1 MTKQVI
7 ILTLNC
13 LLLMSPPELG
23 QSRTAELERQ
33 RILHQKQLAPEKNTT
48 AEQFLLRLKEDRIL
62 ERFSYGYNGL
72 RAKLGGVMTGGGFA
86 LGPEYFREDLAGGSV
101 SVRASAQ
108 ISFKNYQKFETQFAL
123 PKLLGGKA
131 FFDTRTTHRNYPGIN
146 YYGPGADS
154 EKTGRANYRLE
165 DTAIDSAFGIS
176 PARFI
181 KVGGAVGFLAVNI
194 GPGTDKRFA
203 SAETIYS
210 PAQAAGIDRQ
220 TNFLRYGAFAQFDW
234 RNDAFGPKGGGNY
247 VVQYTRF
254 EDQDLGSHDFNLL
267 DVDLQHYIGLFN
279 RTRVIALRAHTRL
292 TDSRAD
298 QRVPFYLQ
306 PVIGGS
312 DDLRGF
318 RPFRFSGN
326 NSLLLSAEYRW
337 EIFAGC
343 DGALFMDA
351 GKVFTR
357 RGELNFRNLE
367 SSAGFGLRFN
377 ARNRPFIRLDV
388 GFSHE
393 GFQVWFKF
401 NDIFQQ
407 RPLGTSGAQP
417 FY

>member
-1 MTKQVI
+1 MGKQA
-7 ILTLNC
+7 ILLILNC
-13 LLLMSPPELG
+13 LLLCSPPGLG
-23 QSRTAELERQ
+23 QTRTKELEEQ
-33 RILHQKQLAPEKNTT
+33 RSEHQKQLAPEKNTAT
-48 AEQFLLRLKEDRIL
+48 EQFLLRLKDGKIL
-62 ERFSYGYNGL
+62 ERINYGYNGL
-72 RAKLGGVMTGGGFA
+72 RAKLGGLVTGGGFA
-86 LGPEYFREDLAGGSV
+86 AGPEYFREDLARGSV
-101 SVRASAQ
+101 LVRASAQ
-108 ISFKNYQKFETQFAL
+108 ISFKNYQKYETQFTL

-131 FFDTRTTHRNYPGIN
+131 FFDTRATHRNYPSIN
-146 YYGPGADS
+146 YYGPGPDS
-154 EKTGRANYRLE
+154 SKDGRVDYRLE
-165 DTAIDSAFGIS
+165 DTALDAALGVS

-181 KVGGAVGFLAVNI
+181 KVGGAVGFLAVNV

-203 SAETIYS
+203 SAETIYT
-210 PAQAAGIDRQ
+210 PALVPGIDRQ

-234 RNDAFGPKGGGNY
+234 RNDPFGPKGGGNY

-279 RTRVIALRAHTRL
+279 RTRVIALRAHTQL
-292 TDSRAD
+292 TDSRAG

-312 DDLRGF
+312 DDLRGY

-326 NSLLLSAEYRW
+326 NSLALSAEYRW

-343 DGALFMDA
+343 DGALFVDG
-351 GKVFTR
+351 GKVFSH

-367 SSAGFGLRFN
+367 SSVGFGLRFN

-388 GFSHE
+388 GFSQE
-393 GFQVWFKF
+393 GVQVWFKF